1 MREFDEV
8 DEKKKR
14 SALRWVAAV
23 WVLSMAYFLLTRY
36 TVDMGGS
43 RKSVDGYELRLWLSG
58 ATAICLAAA
67 AMAAFAWKLSRWI
80 LLVAAALACGLLIPI
95 SFLMT
100 VYGGW
105 NYNPWQYL
113 VLIAGTYSMYR
124 IARTCAR

>member
-1 MREFDEV
+1 MNV

-80 LLVAAALACGLLIPI
+80 LLVAAGAGLRVADPL
-95 SFLMT
+95 S
-100 VYGGW
+100 
-105 NYNPWQYL
+105 
-113 VLIAGTYSMYR
+113 AS
-124 IARTCAR
+124 